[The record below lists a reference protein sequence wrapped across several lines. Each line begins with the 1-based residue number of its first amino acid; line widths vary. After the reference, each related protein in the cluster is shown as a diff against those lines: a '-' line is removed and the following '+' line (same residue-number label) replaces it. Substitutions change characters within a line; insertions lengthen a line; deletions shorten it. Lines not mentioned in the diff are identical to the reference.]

1 MALYKENQQFKPN
14 IFSTLQE
21 QKQPFEATSQFKFV
35 IQKIQNT
42 TNSTHLDPCFN
53 GSMASQTAEAC
64 YDTLMS
70 GLRYTKDYLYTVAL
84 KNFSQK
90 LC

>member
-14 IFSTLQE
+14 IFSTLHK
-21 QKQPFEATSQFKFV
+21 QKQPFEPTSQFKFV

-42 TNSTHLDPCFN
+42 TTSGHLDPWFN
-53 GSMASQTAEAC
+53 VPMASQTAEAC

-70 GLRYTKDYLYTVAL
+70 GLRYTKDYLNTVAM
-84 KNFSQK
+84 KNFPQK